1 MITFKKETFFLLIVQ
16 IVQTLLATSVIFA
29 QAHISSASHRS
40 SVNVIKNINDEM
52 SLNKSYFTAG
62 KDGFLIRWSDNNE
75 GAHYQISDLEIKCIA
90 IAPNK
95 NDIAVYETNGGLI
108 NRVSVWDWA
117 NLKRKYARRFKDSI
131 MSLDFSARGTY
142 LIIGTATIDG
152 VVFLRSDT
160 GAPINKLSDNTGV
173 VTMIQTSAT
182 EKTAVFYCPTGSI
195 SYYNLSTGKLKQK
208 ITTENNL
215 DQVTMFNNSMFLAG
229 VKGSTIY
236 VMSAVTGKT
245 LATFSASKPLFLGG
259 TKPTDSILYYLQD
272 DEKGGYTLE
281 MLEAKSN
288 TQVNEP
294 KLIKEYYGPRGSK
307 AITCGTRNS
316 SDIILGGGDGTIYQ
330 TDMVSYGN
338 ADPLNAV
345 TENTYEKI
353 LDVQPFGDGFCFLTE
368 ESVFHSTYEDG
379 DVEIIATNN
388 NGYNSVLPYGDRV
401 ILYEKDGRV
410 PVILTGS
417 SGIQELFTPKSSLQ
431 SLKLNGNN
439 LIEMES
445 GSTVNIFDM
454 DTKTLKE
461 VYNGSGL
468 QDAIVSY
475 EQQPN
480 SNMSLYI
487 SKSASTP
494 PNSTL
499 LKIDTKT
506 LETVPIN
513 FGGNVVF
520 ALNNYQNEL
529 FGISIQVDNN
539 TKNTVVFRYNPLQ
552 KRKSTILRIADED
565 NGAFTYLSYPFLY
578 TNIGKDSIRSYN
590 ILRNQN
596 TVYKRSSSIPY
607 KVCQN
612 SNKTAILN
620 NDGSVAWYTPDNQKP
635 LAVWYYTK
643 DGQWYEF

>member
-1 MITFKKETFFLLIVQ
+1 MNIYIKKILMAIALP
-16 IVQTLLATSVIFA
+16 LSVTAALYA
-29 QAHISSASHRS
+29 QAHISSASHRAA
-40 SVNVIKNINDEM
+40 VNAIKNINDE
-52 SLNKSYFTAG
+52 SALNKSYFTAG
-62 KDGFLIRWSDNNE
+62 KDGFLIRWADNNAGE
-75 GAHYQISDLEIKCIA
+75 HYQISDLDIKLIA
-90 IAPNK
+90 LSPNK

-131 MSLDFSARGTY
+131 MSLEFSSRGTY

-160 GAPINKLSDNTGV
+160 GAPINKLADNTGV
-173 VTMIQTSAT
+173 VTMIETSAT
-182 EKTAVFYCPTGSI
+182 EKTSVFYCPTGSI
-195 SYYNLSTGKLKQK
+195 SYYNLTTGKLKQK
-208 ITTENNL
+208 ITTEAAL
-215 DQVTMFNNSMFLAG
+215 EQPTMFNNSMFLAG
-229 VKGSTIY
+229 VKRGQIY
-236 VMSAVTGKT
+236 VISAVTGKV
-245 LATFSASKPLFLGG
+245 LATFTTSKPLFLGG
-259 TKPTDSILYYLQD
+259 TKPTDSILYFLQD

-281 MLEAKSN
+281 MIEAKSN
-288 TQVNEP
+288 TEVAEP
-294 KLIKEYYGPRGSK
+294 KLIKEYYGPRGLK

-353 LDVQPFGDGFCFLTE
+353 LDVQPFGDEFCFLTQG
-368 ESVFHSTYEDG
+368 SVFHSSYEDG
-379 DVEIIATNN
+379 NVTIIANNN
-388 NGYNSVLPYGDRV
+388 NGYNAMLPYGDRV
-401 ILYEKDGRV
+401 ILYSKDSRA
-410 PVILTGS
+410 PVILTGANS
-417 SGIQELFTPKSSLQ
+417 TQELFIPNSSIQ
-431 SLKLNGNN
+431 TLKLNGNS

-445 GSTVNIFDM
+445 GSVVNIFDM
-454 DTKTLKE
+454 DRKNLKE

-468 QDAIVSY
+468 QDVIVNY
-475 EQQPN
+475 EQQAAGN
-480 SNMSLYI
+480 ASLYI

-499 LKIDTKT
+499 LKIDTQT

-539 TKNTVVFRYNPLQ
+539 TKNTVVFRYNPAQ

-565 NGAFTYLSYPFLY
+565 NGAFTYLNYPFLY

-596 TVYKRSSSIPY
+596 TVYKRSSSIPQ

-620 NDGSVAWYTPDNQKP
+620 NDGSIAWYTPDNPKV